1 MRYSRILSR
10 LCNQPLAFDD
20 FKFNVIH
27 DNIVLRLL
35 SGAQLDSGVAQP
47 TQKQIELSDYP
58 IINVFDSLVGKN
70 GGGESGA
77 TSYQS
82 IVNQSISY
90 VNAGHKKIGFY
101 IDTPGGEYSGMTGA
115 SNFLA
120 SLPSQYGVETFGVS
134 DGIIHSAGYGLAS
147 ALQKIYITPDTS
159 VGSIAVIGT
168 LIDTTKLD
176 SKEGIK
182 YEIIRSKSEKALGNP
197 HEPITSELL
206 TRFKKQI
213 DIFDGMFNNL
223 ASKNRPVLGISD
235 IIDLKG
241 KTVIGQEAIDLKLAD
256 FIVPSAQE
264 AFLIEFSKSGNL
276 NRSTKSN
283 SIFISKSGNFTM
295 TLEEALQKI
304 GALEVEKLTMANE
317 LNTLKASTQQLV
329 DAAVKQATT
338 SEAARAKAIFESAE
352 AMKIDSQKAVKYV
365 VEGKS
370 AEFATEI
377 FQTMAEISAQSTA
390 NIQGNTS
397 GINGAQGQQTSSHTL
412 ASGYSID
419 SLLSALAP
427 KA

>member
-1 MRYSRILSR
+1 
-10 LCNQPLAFDD
+10 
-20 FKFNVIH
+20 
-27 DNIVLRLL
+27 
-35 SGAQLDSGVAQP
+35 
-47 TQKQIELSDYP
+47 
-58 IINVFDSLVGKN
+58 
-70 GGGESGA
+70 
-77 TSYQS
+77 
-82 IVNQSISY
+82 
-90 VNAGHKKIGFY
+90 
-101 IDTPGGEYSGMTGA
+101 
-115 SNFLA
+115 
-120 SLPSQYGVETFGVS
+120 
-134 DGIIHSAGYGLAS
+134 
-147 ALQKIYITPDTS
+147 
-159 VGSIAVIGT
+159 
-168 LIDTTKLD
+168 
-176 SKEGIK
+176 
-182 YEIIRSKSEKALGNP
+182 
-197 HEPITSELL
+197 
-206 TRFKKQI
+206 
-213 DIFDGMFNNL
+213 L

-412 ASGYSID
+412 AYVYSID